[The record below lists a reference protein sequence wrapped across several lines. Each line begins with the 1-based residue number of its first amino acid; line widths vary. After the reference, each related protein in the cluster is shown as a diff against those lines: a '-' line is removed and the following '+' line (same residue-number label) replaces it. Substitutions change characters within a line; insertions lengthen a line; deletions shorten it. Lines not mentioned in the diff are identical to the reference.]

1 LRQAVVHTR
10 QKLNTSE
17 RRTSTVL
24 GVPRSSLRY
33 KAKAQDN
40 DALRL
45 AMIRLAKQYGR
56 YGYRKIAELLR
67 IEGWRVNHK
76 KVERL
81 WREEG
86 LKLPE
91 RHKKRRRLYHKDSS
105 VIRLR
110 PKHANH
116 VWAIDFVHDKL
127 SNGRSYKMP
136 TVLDEYTRQ
145 ALCVEVKDKMNSD
158 DVLEVMHRLLLE
170 YGKPEFIR
178 FDNGGEFVAEHLQ
191 EWLRRVGVTPI
202 QIYPGSPWE
211 NGYNERFNGTLR
223 REVLNSQWFN
233 SIKQAQVAIN
243 VWPTEYNHIR
253 PHTALG
259 MLPPAPETLLE
270 NPILLALKL
279 GARQEGFKKL

>member
-1 LRQAVVHTR
+1 MIHTR

-17 RRTSTVL
+17 RRTCAVL
-24 GVPRSSLRY
+24 SVSRSSLHY
-33 KAKAQDN
+33 KAKFQDN

-45 AMIRLAKQYGR
+45 AMIRLAKQHGR

-110 PKHANH
+110 PTHANH

-127 SNGRSYKMP
+127 SNGRSYKML

-158 DVLEVMHRLLLE
+158 DVLEVMHRLLLKCE
-170 YGKPEFIR
+170 KPEFIR
-178 FDNGGEFVAEHLQ
+178 SDNGGEFVAEHLQ
-191 EWLRRVGVTPI
+191 EWLGKVGVTPI
-202 QIYPGSPWE
+202 QIYPG
-211 NGYNERFNGTLR
+211 
-223 REVLNSQWFN
+223 
-233 SIKQAQVAIN
+233 
-243 VWPTEYNHIR
+243 
-253 PHTALG
+253 
-259 MLPPAPETLLE
+259 
-270 NPILLALKL
+270 
-279 GARQEGFKKL
+279 